1 LRLPGANRS
10 LSDTMDPV
18 DRCSGRGSD
27 GEVRERDRE
36 DQMSEDSEQCGRCD
50 RSAIEADDL
59 DNWIANG
66 EGDLIC
72 PGCQTQQERIA
83 GARSSLEGMAHL
95 TRLRE
100 RRSQ

>member
-1 LRLPGANRS
+1 VN
-10 LSDTMDPV
+10 T
-18 DRCSGRGSD
+18 
-27 GEVRERDRE
+27 
-36 DQMSEDSEQCGRCD
+36 DSERCKRCD

-59 DNWIANG
+59 DNWTAIN

-100 RRSQ
+100 RRSH

>member
-1 LRLPGANRS
+1 MVPVGGSISERRLR
-10 LSDTMDPV
+10 DPHAAMIAWA
-18 DRCSGRGSD
+18 
-27 GEVRERDRE
+27 RDME
-36 DQMSEDSEQCGRCD
+36 DHVSEDSERCGRCD

-66 EGDLIC
+66 EGQLVC

-83 GARSSLEGMAHL
+83 GARSSLEGLAHL

>member
-1 LRLPGANRS
+1 VGAE
-10 LSDTMDPV
+10 
-18 DRCSGRGSD
+18 D
-27 GEVRERDRE
+27 GEDQVSKDDDR
-36 DQMSEDSEQCGRCD
+36 CGRCD

-59 DNWIANG
+59 DNWTANG